1 MAHSLNRSGHP
12 RKGFRGILSDNLV
25 ESLKEAKMAARWLY
39 VAAVLF
45 FACGVALFFA
55 VDGWTRWFYPLVGA
69 LSMAVLVLEAR
80 NRSK

>member
-1 MAHSLNRSGHP
+1 
-12 RKGFRGILSDNLV
+12 
-25 ESLKEAKMAARWLY
+25 MAARWLY